1 MYEQLIEEGKVVKIE
16 NSVAEIE
23 ITRSES
29 CNDCTAKIICQS
41 DSGLKTNR
49 LKLEIPQGILIN
61 DRVKIIF
68 GGNQLMWAA
77 ILLYGFPIIILVMT
91 IYLIMQIISES
102 GFKELIAT
110 VASIFTLAVYY
121 WILQRFNKMSKSKKE
136 ISIKLERII

>member
-77 ILLYGFPIIILVMT
+77 ILLYGFPIIILVTT